1 MEFLKEVLGEELYSQ
16 AKEKFDAYNKE
27 HKDKPMK
34 LVNLSEGNYV
44 SKEKFNDKETEVSTL
59 KTQVEDAN
67 KEIQSYKDMDIESIK
82 KSATDWE
89 DKYNKLVESQEE
101 AKKKSIRNE
110 RTNAFFND
118 VKFASESAKAGVIAQ
133 FNEKDFKY
141 DEQTGKFQ
149 GANEWLEELK
159 KNDVGA
165 FQSEVANPKFTT
177 EISTPTNNSSMDE
190 VMKVMGLKEER
201 KEK

>member
-1 MEFLKEVLGEELYSQ
+1 MKEFLESLEIGEGKVKLSAEEI
-16 AKEKFDAYNKE
+16 KNIITE
-27 HKDKPMK
+27 HGKSIKVETDKVK
-34 LVNLSEGNYV
+34 TNLSNEIN
-44 SKEKFNDKETEVSTL
+44 TL
-59 KTQVEDAN
+59 KTQIEDAN

-89 DKYNKLVESQEE
+89 TKYKELEESQKVEKE
-101 AKKKSIRNE
+101 KSIRNE

-149 GANEWLEELK
+149 GATEWLEELK

-165 FQSEVANPKFTT
+165 FQSEVATPKFTT
-177 EISTPTNNSSMDE
+177 GVSSPTNSSSMDE
-190 VMKVMGLKEER
+190 VRKAMGLESK
-201 KEK
+201 

>member
-44 SKEKFNDKETEVSTL
+44 SKEKFNDKEAEVSTL

-89 DKYNKLVESQEE
+89 DKYNKLVESQE
-101 AKKKSIRNE
+101 AVKKESIRNE

>member
-16 AKEKFDAYNKE
+16 AKEKVDTYNKE

-44 SKEKFNDKETEVSTL
+44 SKEKFDSKETEISTL
-59 KTQVEDAN
+59 KAQIEDAN

-82 KSATDWE
+82 KSANDWE
-89 DKYNKLVESQEE
+89 TKYKELEESQKVEKE
-101 AKKKSIRNE
+101 KSIRTE
-110 RTNAFFND
+110 RTNTFFND

-141 DEQTGKFQ
+141 DEDTGKFQ
-149 GANEWLEELK
+149 GASEWLEELK
-159 KNDVGA
+159 TKDTGA
-165 FQSEVANPKFTT
+165 FLSEVANPKFTT
-177 EISTPTNNSSMDE
+177 EINVPTKSSSMDE
-190 VMKVMGLKEER
+190 VRKAMGLENK
-201 KEK
+201 